1 MRIDP
6 IISNLHDGV
15 SGVQVSR
22 DAAATDSSS
31 FLDEL
36 KSKVGEVNKLQTQ
49 ADQAMSESTVNGASN
64 IHETMIRLEEAD
76 MGMRF
81 LAKVRN
87 KALDAYHEMMRMQF

>member
-1 MRIDP
+1 MG
-6 IISNLHDGV
+6 S
-15 SGVQVSR
+15 SGVQESR

-31 FLDEL
+31 FVDEL

>member
-6 IISNLHDGV
+6 IIRNLQESA
-15 SGVQVSR
+15 SGVLKPKGAGGV
-22 DAAATDSSS
+22 DAGS
-31 FLDEL
+31 FAEEL
-36 KSKVGEVNKLQTQ
+36 KSKVGEVNQIQIQ
-49 ADQAMSESTVNGASN
+49 ADQAMAESSVNGASN
-64 IHETMIRLEEAD
+64 IHETMIKLEEAD